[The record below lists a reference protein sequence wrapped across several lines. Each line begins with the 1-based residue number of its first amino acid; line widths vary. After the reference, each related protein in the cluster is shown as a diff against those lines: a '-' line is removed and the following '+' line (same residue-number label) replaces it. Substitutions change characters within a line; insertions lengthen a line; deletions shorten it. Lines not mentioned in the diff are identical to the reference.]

1 MVGVSHS
8 KPGFAIVRRKHGRT
22 CVLAKVVVAH
32 PTGEIVVAMPVKS
45 RRFATPSLPA
55 EALQLARRAGATA
68 WVVRFDHQ
76 RRCYRLRL
84 DQAELVGEWR
94 ADGELYVPLNHF
106 APTPWLEWDYVTTK
120 ILL

>member
-1 MVGVSHS
+1 MVEVSHS

-22 CVLAKVVVAH
+22 CVLAKVVVAQ
-32 PTGEIVVAMPVKS
+32 PTGETVIAMPVKS

-68 WVVRFDHQ
+68 WVVRFDRL
-76 RRCYRLRL
+76 RRCYRLPL

-106 APTPWLEWDYVTTK
+106 SPSPWLEWDYVTTK